1 MDLIVNYN
9 RIIGYKVIS
18 ISKGICIY
26 VYIYIMLYAYNIIVQ
41 WDSKGFY
48 PQKHVPLM
56 KCVGAGLS
64 FLFTSTHIEKIE
76 KCVFS
81 FKALT
86 SIHIY
91 IIVYIYFH

>member
-1 MDLIVNYN
+1 
-9 RIIGYKVIS
+9 
-18 ISKGICIY
+18 
-26 VYIYIMLYAYNIIVQ
+26 MLYAYNIIVQ

-76 KCVFS
+76 KCVLNLASFFS
-81 FKALT
+81 E
-86 SIHIY
+86 SIGSI
-91 IIVYIYFH
+91 FF